1 MGHNTLIF
9 LRHAETKVDGRL
21 KNSEWELTAKGK
33 KQASNLPNLELLID
47 VDLIITSY
55 EDKAYYT
62 SLPLSKKLQIEIRR
76 EKDLNEI
83 MRDNG
88 KFLEN
93 NEYLKTIKLCMKYR
107 NESFNNWE
115 TAENALERF
124 FKKIEEIDLKYNC
137 KKILIV
143 AHGVVINLYFAK
155 ITNRLNDSY
164 KRARTNTFCDYGIIK
179 DGKIIKD
186 IAKIPE

>member
-143 AHGVVINLYFAK
+143 AHGVV
-155 ITNRLNDSY
+155 
-164 KRARTNTFCDYGIIK
+164 
-179 DGKIIKD
+179 
-186 IAKIPE
+186 